1 MAAACLRN
9 RTGVTPKATHGIC
22 GNPGTF
28 APSHALNGHHTNQGT
43 HIMHTEDYARTGTA
57 GRTTADDT
65 TALNTL
71 IGTLIDSVNGY
82 QKAAADTDNTRYAE
96 MFNARAQ
103 ERQAAVA
110 KLQAAVARLGGNPE
124 DDGTTAGA
132 IHRGWLNL
140 KEAVLGR
147 DDEAIVNAVESGEDY
162 LKGKFET
169 IMDHK
174 DLPAEARAA
183 VEEAWTSVK
192 AGHDQ
197 MSQLKHALDH

>member
-1 MAAACLRN
+1 MQN
-9 RTGVTPKATHGIC
+9 DDYTRTTTAETHTVGVTA
-22 GNPGTF
+22 
-28 APSHALNGHHTNQGT
+28 
-43 HIMHTEDYARTGTA
+43 
-57 GRTTADDT
+57 
-65 TALNTL
+65 ALNTL

-103 ERQAAVA
+103 ERQAAIT

-132 IHRGWLNL
+132 IHRGWINL

-147 DDEAIVNAVESGEDY
+147 DDEAIVNSVESGEDY
-162 LKGKFET
+162 LKEKFET
-169 IMDHK
+169 VMKHK

-183 VEEAWTSVK
+183 VEEAWQSVK

-197 MSQLKHALDH
+197 MSQLKHAIN